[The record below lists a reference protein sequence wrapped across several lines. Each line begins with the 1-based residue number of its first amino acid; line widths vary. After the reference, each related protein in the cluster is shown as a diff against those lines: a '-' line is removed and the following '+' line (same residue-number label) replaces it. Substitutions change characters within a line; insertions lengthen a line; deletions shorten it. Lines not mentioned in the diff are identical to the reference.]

1 MAVACASAML
11 GGHHREKHDSTDAL
25 SYPEMPLV
33 SMLGYDA
40 LTARQTAGSPP
51 DASND
56 AADGDGLRRIG
67 APHWM
72 CG

>member
-1 MAVACASAML
+1 MA
-11 GGHHREKHDSTDAL
+11 STDAL
-25 SYPEMPLV
+25 IYPEMPLV

-67 APHWM
+67 APHWI